1 MQNGLSG
8 NTSIQRYFDIIPTTN
23 TGLNGTLVYKY
34 DDSELNGK
42 VAGALSLFRSTNSG
56 SSWTAQGGTVNT
68 STNSITL
75 TGIDAFS
82 RWSATSPN
90 ASASQLNIIMQGFY
104 NTGTGKL
111 NMRDTVRAYLRSNSS
126 PYNLVDSAK
135 SIIDSVTFAGSFL
148 FANAPTGTYY
158 LQMKH
163 RNSIETWSKA
173 NGESYTLGSPLVY
186 NFTTAAAQ
194 AYGSNMIQVGPKF
207 GIFSG
212 DVNQD
217 GVVNAIDVSDTDNA
231 AFNFL
236 TGYIPT
242 DVNGDRVANA
252 LDVAIADNN
261 AFNFVGKV
269 TPP

>member
-1 MQNGLSG
+1 
-8 NTSIQRYFDIIPTTN
+8 
-23 TGLNGTLVYKY
+23 
-34 DDSELNGK
+34 
-42 VAGALSLFRSTNSG
+42 
-56 SSWTAQGGTVNT
+56 
-68 STNSITL
+68 
-75 TGIDAFS
+75 
-82 RWSATSPN
+82 
-90 ASASQLNIIMQGFY
+90 
-104 NTGTGKL
+104 
-111 NMRDTVRAYLRSNSS
+111 MRDTVRAYLRSNSS

-194 AYGSNMIQVGPKF
+194 AYGSNMIQVGPKY